1 MTDTLLAASRLRVD
15 DGRVLPIDVR
25 RWLAPADEID
35 EALLDRVVGPVLD
48 VGCGPGRVVR
58 ALRQR
63 GIDALG
69 VEIAPTAVAI
79 ARRWGAPVVQRS
91 IFERLPRRGQWGSAL
106 LLDGSAGIGGD
117 PVALLHRVGELLG
130 PSGLVFVEME
140 QPGVTS
146 ESLNVRIE
154 TATGTGPWFP
164 WAVVSIDNAEPL
176 AAATGFRVTE
186 SWGHGQRWFARMDR
200 SRLNGARNEGTGET
214 PHR

>member
-15 DGRVLPIDVR
+15 DGRILRIDVR

-35 EALLDRVVGPVLD
+35 EALLDGVVGPVLD

-69 VEIAPTAVAI
+69 VEVAPTAVAV
-79 ARRWGAPVVQRS
+79 ARRWGTPVVQRS
-91 IFERLPRRGQWGSAL
+91 IFERLPRRGQWRSAL

-117 PVALLHRVGELLG
+117 PIALLRRVGELLG
-130 PSGLVFVEME
+130 PNGLVFVEME
-140 QPGVTS
+140 KPGIAS

-154 TATGTGPWFP
+154 TANSAGPWFP
-164 WAVVSIDNAEPL
+164 WAVVSIDDADTL
-176 AAATGFRVTE
+176 AADGGFHVTE
-186 SWGHGQRWFARMDR
+186 SWGHGVRWFARMER
-200 SRLNGARNEGTGET
+200 RLA
-214 PHR
+214 